1 MRSVASAD
9 PVKIND
15 VAALLADSYGICGNL
30 ARLPGEN
37 INYLVTTDDDEWFVF
52 KLAGEA

>member
-1 MRSVASAD
+1 MASAD